1 MKKKKIAIVLGSNI
15 HWAPYY
21 YKYEQ
26 ILTKNG
32 YDFDL
37 IIWNRENIE
46 EKTKAAHIFEYN
58 KQDVSNNKNP
68 LKLYKFILF
77 SKFAKKILKKNN
89 YTHLFFLGTHGCA
102 PIFLSNFLKKHY
114 NNKYW
119 LDIRDYQYEWFK
131 PVYNLEKQTIE
142 NSYGTAISSRGY
154 EEFLPKFNYYI
165 MHNIDPN
172 INEFLNKFKKNE
184 KSNVIRISFI
194 GNVRY
199 IDENIKLI
207 NLFANDKR
215 YILQYFGTG
224 SEKIKDYCERKDI
237 KNIETFGRFK
247 PEETIKFYE
256 QTDIINN
263 VYGNNLIGLTTAL
276 SNKLYYSIKF
286 KLPILVS
293 KGTYMEKLT
302 KKYGFSFTIKYDEK
316 YPDILFKE
324 YNEFLNNKSDDK
336 FDLLWKEIM
345 KDEKNVTSKINEFLE
360 K

>member
-1 MKKKKIAIVLGSNI
+1 M
-15 HWAPYY
+15 
-21 YKYEQ
+21 
-26 ILTKNG
+26 
-32 YDFDL
+32 
-37 IIWNRENIE
+37 
-46 EKTKAAHIFEYN
+46 
-58 KQDVSNNKNP
+58 
-68 LKLYKFILF
+68 
-77 SKFAKKILKKNN
+77 
-89 YTHLFFLGTHGCA
+89 
-102 PIFLSNFLKKHY
+102 
-114 NNKYW
+114 
-119 LDIRDYQYEWFK
+119 
-131 PVYNLEKQTIE
+131 
-142 NSYGTAISSRGY
+142 
-154 EEFLPKFNYYI
+154 
-165 MHNIDPN
+165 
-172 INEFLNKFKKNE
+172 
-184 KSNVIRISFI
+184 
-194 GNVRY
+194 RY

-237 KNIETFGRFK
+237 KNIKTFGRFK

-345 KDEKNVTSKINEFLE
+345 NDEKNVTSKMNEFLE

>member
-1 MKKKKIAIVLGSNI
+1 MNKVVLVLGSNI

-21 YKYEQ
+21 YRYENF
-26 ILTKNG
+26 LNENKVK
-32 YDFDL
+32 FDL
-37 IIWNRENIE
+37 IIWNRENIA
-46 EKTKAAHIFEYN
+46 EKTKAANVFEYN
-58 KQDVSNNKNP
+58 KRDISDNKNP
-68 LKLYKFILF
+68 LKIYKFILF
-77 SKFAKKILKKNN
+77 SKFVKKVLRENN

-102 PIFLSNFLKKHY
+102 PIFLSNFLRKYY
-114 NNKYW
+114 NKKYW

-131 PVYNLEKQTIE
+131 PVYNLEKQAIE
-142 NSYGTAISSRGY
+142 NSYGTTISSKGY
-154 EEFLPKFNYYI
+154 EEFLPKFNYYN

-172 INEFLNKFKKNE
+172 INEFANKFKKNE
-184 KSNVIRISFI
+184 KTNAIRISFI

-215 YILQYFGTG
+215 FILQYFGTG
-224 SEKIKDYCERKDI
+224 SEKIRDYCENKNI

-263 VYGNNLIGLTTAL
+263 AYGNNLIGLTTAL

-302 KKYGFSFTIKYDEK
+302 KKYGFGFTMEYDKK
-316 YPDILFKE
+316 YPDILFRE
-324 YNEFLNNKSDDK
+324 YNKFINNKPNDK
-336 FDLLWKEIM
+336 FDLLWEKIM
-345 KDEKNVTSKINEFLE
+345 NDEKNVTSKINKFLE
-360 K
+360 E